1 MKVTK
6 KELNSYLKQIKK
18 LLVCNNAKK
27 KEFMKSFKDNLEEY
41 LKSNPDADFKKI
53 QEDMGTPQEIAN
65 AFLENESAESIKKR
79 ISIAMWFKNGIIIA
93 LFMFGFL
100 LVSIFVDL
108 YKSNRGY
115 IEETIT
121 VESIHE
127 DNIQEEIIVEE
138 IIEGEN

>member
-1 MKVTK
+1 
-6 KELNSYLKQIKK
+6 
-18 LLVCNNAKK
+18 
-27 KEFMKSFKDNLEEY
+27 
-41 LKSNPDADFKKI
+41 
-53 QEDMGTPQEIAN
+53 
-65 AFLENESAESIKKR
+65 
-79 ISIAMWFKNGIIIA
+79 MWFKNGIIIA

-138 IIEGEN
+138 IIEEEN